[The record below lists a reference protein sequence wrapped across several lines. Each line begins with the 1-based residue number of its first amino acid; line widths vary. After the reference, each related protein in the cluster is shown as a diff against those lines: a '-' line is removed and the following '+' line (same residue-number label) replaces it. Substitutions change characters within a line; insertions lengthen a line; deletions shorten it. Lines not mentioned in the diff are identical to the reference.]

1 MCRVSYPGSIFNR
14 GLCVG
19 NIRLRTKFLLSL
31 LAISAGLTAATLL
44 IVSYNVR
51 KRVREN
57 IREDVRNSVANY
69 QSFQAQQEES
79 LSRSAALLANLPNVR
94 ALMTTEDEAT
104 IEDASADVW
113 KLSGSDLLVLA
124 NRTGNVVA
132 LRASASDLDSA
143 TAQKL
148 LRQSLDLS
156 ESRGWWYGGGH
167 LYEVWIQPIYF
178 GAASQNMM
186 VGLLAVGHEVNS
198 RAAGEF
204 ASVASSEVAF
214 NFEGAPVAS
223 TLSPEL
229 QSELAKQNREHTQ
242 THSGDVQEIQLGSEL
257 YLAKTVSLS
266 PEGGPLVSL
275 TVLKSFDKA
284 TLFLTELNHVLIGL
298 GLFSI
303 LAGSALV
310 FWISRTFTRPLESLV
325 DGVRALGQ
333 GDYSYP
339 LQMRGGDEVAEV
351 TEAFIRMRA
360 SLENTQQE
368 QKKLEERLRQAH
380 KMEAVGRL
388 AGGVAHD
395 FNNLLTIIRGNSD
408 LLKDREGA
416 DAFHQKCVDQIQ
428 KAAGRAVS
436 MTRQLLAFSRMQVL
450 QPRVIDLN
458 GVVGEMGKMLPR
470 LIGEHIE
477 YTFTPDQKLA
487 TVKADPGQ
495 IEQVILNLAVNARDA
510 MPMGG
515 KLSVLTANVL
525 MDGAEAAKR
534 PPMTPGPYI
543 LLSVTD
549 TGHGMDDA
557 TKAHIFEPFFTT
569 KEVGKGTG
577 LGLATVYGVVK
588 QSGGFIW
595 VDSSPGVGTTF
606 EIYLPQVE
614 GKAVNVDLEEKP
626 SAIPG
631 GSETVLVVE
640 DEAGVRE
647 LACQFLRVK
656 GYNVLEAGGGP
667 DALEVARR
675 YQGVIHLLLSDM
687 VMPKMSGGDLAARLK
702 EIRPE
707 IRIAFMS
714 GYSEFSRGDVGKGFP
729 DAPVLQK
736 PFSPTSLV
744 EIVREALTRPP
755 GIPSRAGSE
764 LQVT

>member
-1 MCRVSYPGSIFNR
+1 VQSFSYPGLILNR

-19 NIRLRTKFLLSL
+19 NLRLRTKFLLSL

-79 LSRSAALLANLPNVR
+79 LTRSAALLANLPNVR

-104 IEDASADVW
+104 IEDASTDVW

-132 LRASASDLDSA
+132 VRASASDLDSA
-143 TAQKL
+143 TAQEL
-148 LRQSLDLS
+148 LRQSLDLR
-156 ESRGWWYGGGH
+156 ESKGWWFGGGH

-223 TLSPEL
+223 TLNPAL
-229 QSELAKQNREHTQ
+229 QSELARQ
-242 THSGDVQEIQLGSEL
+242 TRQHGQTLSGDVQEIQLGSEL
-257 YLAKTVSLS
+257 YLAKTVGLS

-275 TVLKSFDKA
+275 TVLKSLDKA
-284 TLFLTELNHVLIGL
+284 TLFLSELNHVLIGL

-310 FWISRTFTRPLESLV
+310 FWISHTFTQPLENLV
-325 DGVRALGQ
+325 AGVRALGQ
-333 GDYSYP
+333 GDFSYP
-339 LQMRGGDEVAEV
+339 LDTRGGDEVAEV

-360 SLENTQQE
+360 SLENTQLE

-477 YTFTPDQKLA
+477 YAFAPDPELA
-487 TVKADPGQ
+487 AVKADPGQ

-515 KLSVLTANVL
+515 KLSVLTANVS
-525 MDGAEAAKR
+525 MDKVEAAKR

-549 TGHGMDDA
+549 TGHGMDDS

-595 VDSSPGVGTTF
+595 VDSSTGVGTTF

-614 GKAVNVDLEEKP
+614 GKAASIDLEEKP

-675 YQGVIHLLLSDM
+675 YQGAIHLLLSDM

-702 EIRPE
+702 EIRPD

-714 GYSEFSRGDVGKGFP
+714 GYSEFSGGDVGKSFP

-744 EIVREALTRPP
+744 EIVREALTRPLAT
-755 GIPSRAGSE
+755 PSRAGSE